1 MANLII
7 APASHSTWTL
17 NHEIIFPYFSQN
29 MKFKK
34 YLSSFESLG
43 IKLTVKI
50 MNTAGKPSRR
60 LLRSSNGITDIDFI
74 MSSRTLGNKTRM

>member
-1 MANLII
+1 
-7 APASHSTWTL
+7 
-17 NHEIIFPYFSQN
+17 

-50 MNTAGKPSRR
+50 MNTAGKPSRG